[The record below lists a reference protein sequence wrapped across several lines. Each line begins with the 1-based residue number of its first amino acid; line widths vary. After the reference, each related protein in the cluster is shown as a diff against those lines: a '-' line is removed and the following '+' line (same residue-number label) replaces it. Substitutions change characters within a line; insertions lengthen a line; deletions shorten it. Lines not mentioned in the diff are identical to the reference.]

1 MEPKKFVLKA
11 SCIDAKGIVA
21 ELTTKIFH
29 LGGFITS
36 SDQFSDPDTKQF
48 FLRSTFTLDDLRL
61 DTPDL
66 EVALSPI
73 FRKFQMTYH
82 IRQETNRYRL
92 LILTSKQG
100 HCLADILSRWKR
112 GDLEITIGGIVS
124 NHATLSEMASW
135 YQIPFHHFPMTPNKE
150 LQEAKIEKL
159 ISDLSIDYIILAR
172 YMQILSPSFCKKFHG
187 RIINI
192 HHSFLPSF
200 KGANPYLQAYNR
212 GVKVIGATAHFV
224 TEDLDEGP
232 IIAQETIPVTH
243 AHSPHDLTRFGADIE
258 SLVLSKA
265 IKYAIEDRLFIDKH
279 KTIVF
284 K

>member
-1 MEPKKFVLKA
+1 MESKKFILKA
-11 SCIDAKGIVA
+11 SCTDAKGIVA

-48 FLRSTFTLDDLRL
+48 FLRSTFTLDDPQL
-61 DTPDL
+61 DTQTL
-66 EVALSPI
+66 TKELLPI
-73 FRKFQMTYH
+73 FTKFQMTYH
-82 IRQETNRYRL
+82 IREEKKRYRL
-92 LILTSKQG
+92 LLLTSKQG

-112 GDLEITIGGIVS
+112 GDLEVDIPAIIS
-124 NHATLSEMASW
+124 NHDVLSDMASW
-135 YQIPFHHFPMTPNKE
+135 HQIPFYHFPMTPNKE

-159 ISDLSIDYIILAR
+159 IHDLSIDYVILAR
-172 YMQILSPSFCKKFHG
+172 YMQILSPAFCRKFHG
-187 RIINI
+187 KIINI

-232 IIAQETIPVTH
+232 IIAQETIAVTH
-243 AHSPHDLTRFGADIE
+243 AHSPLDLTRFGADVE